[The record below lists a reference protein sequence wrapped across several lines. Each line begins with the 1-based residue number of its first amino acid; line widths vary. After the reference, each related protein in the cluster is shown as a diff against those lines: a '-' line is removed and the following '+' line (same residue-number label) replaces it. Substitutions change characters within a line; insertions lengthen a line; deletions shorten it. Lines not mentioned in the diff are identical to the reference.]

1 MLTALQA
8 GRGNPPEPL
17 LFERRKFLLVFYV
30 RDAHVRVLRDVLCVR
45 RVSRFRLRRLREAAD
60 FCAGVLD
67 LPCNYKKGKR
77 AVAVTVKRFAVQLFS
92 HRGQTERAA
101 SVRRVRAFSN
111 VKTQPIEE
119 ASKISA
125 V

>member
-67 LPCNYKKGKR
+67 LPCNYKKREKGSGGHGEALCGP
-77 AVAVTVKRFAVQLFS
+77 AVLAQRPDGTRC
-92 HRGQTERAA
+92 
-101 SVRRVRAFSN
+101 
-111 VKTQPIEE
+111 
-119 ASKISA
+119 
-125 V
+125 